1 MKNPKFWA
9 TMIVLSL
16 LLSITSSVICLLTMR
31 RAILNREVVQAMDVL
46 VMDNQIAEEKPL
58 LAEDEPVVEAMPLEV
73 QDSTQSAA
81 AQKTQPSAKAA
92 RPTQAEQ
99 PAQPK
104 IIVGDS
110 YVDMGLPSGTVW
122 KAQNEEGL
130 MAFNDAKKKY
140 GRSIPSMKQWE
151 ELKKYCV
158 WEWTGD
164 GYNVTGPSGQG
175 IFIPAAGYR
184 NVSGQV
190 GKVGTFGNYW
200 SSTSKDS
207 KEAWRFGFEPG
218 KFSMAAHSRQ
228 YGRSVRLIQKQQRS
242 LEDIV
247 VE

>member
-31 RAILNREVVQAMDVL
+31 RAILNREVVQALDVL
-46 VMDNQIAEEKPL
+46 IMDTQIAEEKPL
-58 LAEDEPVVEAMPLEV
+58 LAEDEPIVDAEPLEV

-81 AQKTQPSAKAA
+81 AQATQPSAKAA
-92 RPTQAEQ
+92 QPAQAEQ

-110 YVDMGLPSGTVW
+110 YVDLGLPSGTLW

-130 MAFNDAKKKY
+130 MAFDDAKKKY
-140 GRSIPSMKQWE
+140 GRSIPSIKQWE

-200 SSTSKDS
+200 SSTSKDK

-218 KFSMAAHSRQ
+218 KFSMAAHSRR
-228 YGRSVRLIQKQQRS
+228 YGRSVRLAQKQQRS

>member
-1 MKNPKFWA
+1 
-9 TMIVLSL
+9 MIVLSL

-31 RAILNREVVQAMDVL
+31 RAILNREVVQALDVL
-46 VMDNQIAEEKPL
+46 VMDSQIAEEKPL
-58 LAEDEPVVEAMPLEV
+58 LAEDEPIVEAEPLEV

-81 AQKTQPSAKAA
+81 AQETRPSAKATQ
-92 RPTQAEQ
+92 PTQSEQ

-110 YVDMGLPSGTVW
+110 YVDPGLPSGTVW

-130 MAFNDAKKKY
+130 MAFNDAQKKY
-140 GRSIPSMKQWE
+140 GRSIPSIKQWE
-151 ELKKYCV
+151 ELKKYCE

-200 SSTSKDS
+200 SSTSKDN

-228 YGRSVRLIQKQQRS
+228 YGRSVRLAQKQQRS

>member
-58 LAEDEPVVEAMPLEV
+58 LAEDEPVVEAEPLEV

-81 AQKTQPSAKAA
+81 AQETQPSAKAA
-92 RPTQAEQ
+92 KLTQPEQ

-110 YVDMGLPSGTVW
+110 YVDMGLPSGVLW

-151 ELKKYCV
+151 ELKKYCE

-218 KFSMAAHSRQ
+218 KFSMAAHSRE
-228 YGRSVRLIQKQQRS
+228 YGRSVRLVQKQQRS

>member
-31 RAILNREVVQAMDVL
+31 RAILNREVVQALDVL
-46 VMDNQIAEEKPL
+46 VMDTQIAEEKQSF
-58 LAEDEPVVEAMPLEV
+58 AEDEEAAVDAEPQEV
-73 QDSTQSAA
+73 QDSTQSSA
-81 AQKTQPSAKAA
+81 AQATHPSSKAA
-92 RPTQAEQ
+92 Q
-99 PAQPK
+99 PAQPEQPK

-110 YVDMGLPSGTVW
+110 YVDLGLPSGTLW

-130 MAFNDAKKKY
+130 MAFDDAKKKY
-140 GRSIPSMKQWE
+140 GRSIPSIKQWE
-151 ELKKYCV
+151 ELKKYCE
-158 WEWTGD
+158 WEWTGN

-184 NVSGQV
+184 NVSGLV

-200 SSTSKDS
+200 SSTSKDK

-218 KFSMAAHSRQ
+218 KFSMAAHSRR
-228 YGRSVRLIQKQQRS
+228 YGRSVRLAQKQQRS

>member
-31 RAILNREVVQAMDVL
+31 RAILNREVVQALDVL
-46 VMDNQIAEEKPL
+46 VMDTQIAEEKQL
-58 LAEDEPVVEAMPLEV
+58 FAEDEEAAVDAEPQEV
-73 QDSTQSAA
+73 QDSTQSSA
-81 AQKTQPSAKAA
+81 AQKTHPSAKAA
-92 RPTQAEQ
+92 Q
-99 PAQPK
+99 PAQPEQPK

-110 YVDMGLPSGTVW
+110 YVDLGLPSGTLW

-130 MAFNDAKKKY
+130 MAFDDAKKKY
-140 GRSIPSMKQWE
+140 GRSIPSIKQWE
-151 ELKKYCV
+151 ELKKYCE

-200 SSTSKDS
+200 SSTSKDK

-218 KFSMAAHSRQ
+218 KFSMAAHSRR
-228 YGRSVRLIQKQQRS
+228 YGRSVRLAQKQQRS

>member
-31 RAILNREVVQAMDVL
+31 RAILNREVVQALDVL
-46 VMDNQIAEEKPL
+46 VMDTQIAEGKQL
-58 LAEDEPVVEAMPLEV
+58 FAEDEEAAVDAEPIEV
-73 QDSTQSAA
+73 QDSTQSSAVA
-81 AQKTQPSAKAA
+81 KTHPSAKAA
-92 RPTQAEQ
+92 QPTQPE
-99 PAQPK
+99 QPK

-110 YVDMGLPSGTVW
+110 YVDLGLPSGTLW

-130 MAFNDAKKKY
+130 MAFDDAKKKY
-140 GRSIPSMKQWE
+140 GRSIPSIKQWE
-151 ELKKYCV
+151 ELKKYCE

-218 KFSMAAHSRQ
+218 KFSMAAHSRR
-228 YGRSVRLIQKQQRS
+228 YGRSVRLVQKQQRS

>member
-31 RAILNREVVQAMDVL
+31 RAILNREVVQALDVL
-46 VMDNQIAEEKPL
+46 VMDTQIAEEKQL
-58 LAEDEPVVEAMPLEV
+58 LVEDEEAAVDAEPQEV
-73 QDSTQSAA
+73 QDSTQSSA
-81 AQKTQPSAKAA
+81 AQKTHPSAKAA
-92 RPTQAEQ
+92 Q
-99 PAQPK
+99 PAQPEQPK

-110 YVDMGLPSGTVW
+110 YVDLGLPSGTVW

-130 MAFNDAKKKY
+130 MAFDDAKKKY
-140 GRSIPSMKQWE
+140 GRSIPSIKQWE
-151 ELKKYCV
+151 ELKKYCE
-158 WEWTGD
+158 WEWTGN

-200 SSTSKDS
+200 SSTSKDK

-228 YGRSVRLIQKQQRS
+228 YGRSVRLVQKQQRS

>member
-1 MKNPKFWA
+1 
-9 TMIVLSL
+9 
-16 LLSITSSVICLLTMR
+16 MR
-31 RAILNREVVQAMDVL
+31 RAILNREVVQALDVL
-46 VMDNQIAEEKPL
+46 VMDTQIAEENQLP
-58 LAEDEPVVEAMPLEV
+58 AEEEQPAVEAEPQEV
-73 QDSTQSAA
+73 QDSTQSSA
-81 AQKTQPSAKAA
+81 AQKTHPSAKAA
-92 RPTQAEQ
+92 Q
-99 PAQPK
+99 PAQPEQPK

-110 YVDMGLPSGTVW
+110 YVDLGLPSGTVW

-130 MAFNDAKKKY
+130 MAFDDAKKKY
-140 GRSIPSMKQWE
+140 GRSIPSIKQWE
-151 ELKKYCV
+151 ELKKYCE
-158 WEWTGD
+158 WEWTGN

-200 SSTSKDS
+200 SSTSKDK

-228 YGRSVRLIQKQQRS
+228 YGRSVRLVQKQQRS

>member
-31 RAILNREVVQAMDVL
+31 RAILNREVVQALDVL
-46 VMDNQIAEEKPL
+46 IMDTQIAEEKQL
-58 LAEDEPVVEAMPLEV
+58 FAEDEEAAVDAEPQEV
-73 QDSTQSAA
+73 QDSTQSSA
-81 AQKTQPSAKAA
+81 AQKTHPSAKAA
-92 RPTQAEQ
+92 Q
-99 PAQPK
+99 PAQPEQPK

-110 YVDMGLPSGTVW
+110 YVDLGLPSGTVW

-130 MAFNDAKKKY
+130 MAFDDAKKKY
-140 GRSIPSMKQWE
+140 GRSIPSIKQWE
-151 ELKKYCV
+151 ELNKYCE
-158 WEWTGD
+158 WEWTGN

-184 NVSGQV
+184 NVSGQI

-200 SSTSKDS
+200 SSTSKDK

-218 KFSMAAHSRQ
+218 KFSMAAHSRR
-228 YGRSVRLIQKQQRS
+228 YGRSVRLAQKQQRS

>member
-1 MKNPKFWA
+1 M
-9 TMIVLSL
+9 L
-16 LLSITSSVICLLTMR
+16 LPWL
-31 RAILNREVVQAMDVL
+31 
-46 VMDNQIAEEKPL
+46 
-58 LAEDEPVVEAMPLEV
+58 EDEPIVDAEPLEV

-81 AQKTQPSAKAA
+81 AQETQPSAKAA
-92 RPTQAEQ
+92 QPAQAEQ

-110 YVDMGLPSGTVW
+110 YVDLGLPSGTLW

-130 MAFNDAKKKY
+130 MAFDDAKKKY
-140 GRSIPSMKQWE
+140 GRSIPSIKQWE

-200 SSTSKDS
+200 SSTSKDK
-207 KEAWRFGFEPG
+207 KEAWRFGTKQIVIGFG
-218 KFSMAAHSRQ
+218 VRCSGVLIILN
-228 YGRSVRLIQKQQRS
+228 YGFYRI
-242 LEDIV
+242 I
-247 VE
+247 